1 MITIIDKEPRLKTI
15 QKINEFIGNIF
26 IPDFDD
32 TENQKTRIRYGMVAA
47 WTSILINIILFA
59 VKIIMG
65 IKSGSISIL
74 ADAFHLLSHLANS
87 IILGVTFWVTG
98 KPATAKNPFGH
109 GRMEHVGPLI
119 MSIFLFVS
127 GIQIAEKS
135 FHHAIHPGEVN
146 YWPALPW
153 ILLATVFAK
162 FWLKQFIYFL
172 GNRVNSKAIIA
183 NAKHQWIEAISTMT
197 VIIGLLLGH
206 YFHIKEADGYIGIAV
221 SLWILYLGYTHGKHA
236 LVPLLGMAPDR
247 ETIRR
252 IRKLAKYTEG
262 VTDVHEIIVHDYGSL
277 YLISLHCEIPE
288 EYGPAKIHEITENC
302 EANLKR
308 HFGGEVVCHSDPLQK
323 RTAEVIE
330 IENKFKAVL
339 KEDSRIKSYHEFRTV
354 AETENTIIIVAD
366 IDAEYD
372 IPESQ
377 FSDIAEKL
385 EKRAMEKIPELS
397 YCSFYITPIFAY

>member
-1 MITIIDKEPRLKTI
+1 MKKF
-15 QKINEFIGNIF
+15 QYFNEFIGNIL

-32 TENQKTRIRYGMVAA
+32 TDNQKTRIRYGLVAA
-47 WTSILINIILFA
+47 WASILINIILFA
-59 VKIIMG
+59 VKIVMG
-65 IKSGSISIL
+65 MKSGSISIL

-87 IILGVTFWVTG
+87 IILAVTFWVTG
-98 KPATAKNPFGH
+98 KPATTKNPFGH

-135 FHHAIHPGEVN
+135 FHHAIHPGEIK
-146 YWPALPW
+146 YWSALPW
-153 ILLATVFAK
+153 ILLLTVFAK
-162 FWLKQFIYFL
+162 LWLRQFIRFL
-172 GNRVNSKAIIA
+172 GSRVNSKAIIA
-183 NAKHQWIEAISTMT
+183 NAEHQWIEAISTLM

-206 YFHIKEADGYIGIAV
+206 YFNIKEADGYIGIAV

-236 LVPLLGMAPDR
+236 IVPLLGMAPDR
-247 ETIRR
+247 EIIKKIRE
-252 IRKLAKYTEG
+252 LAKSTEG

-288 EYGPAKIHEITENC
+288 EYGPVKMHEITEKC
-302 EANLKR
+302 EGKLKR

-323 RTAEVIE
+323 RTDEIIK
-330 IENKFKAVL
+330 IENKFRTAL
-339 KEDSRIKSYHEFRTV
+339 EEDSRIKGYHDFRIV
-354 AETENTIIIVAD
+354 SDTENTIIIVAD
-366 IDAEYD
+366 IDAEYN

-377 FSDIAEKL
+377 FDDIAEKL
-385 EKRAMEKIPELS
+385 EKRAMEKVPNLS